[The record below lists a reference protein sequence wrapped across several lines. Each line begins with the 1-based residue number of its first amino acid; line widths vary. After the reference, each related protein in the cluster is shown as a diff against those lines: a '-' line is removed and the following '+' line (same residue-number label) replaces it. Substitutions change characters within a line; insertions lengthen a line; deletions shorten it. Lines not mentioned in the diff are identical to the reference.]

1 MRDSIA
7 EADTDATP
15 IVIPLYTDK
24 TYVDHIKDHLYKRHS
39 TVRNSPYDED
49 INAPAK
55 AKIEGVKD
63 FKMENDRS
71 MNYYTKLYVGSA
83 QNEVRVAFD
92 T

>member
-7 EADTDATP
+7 ESDKDATP

-39 TVRNSPYDED
+39 TVQSSPYDED
-49 INAPAK
+49 ISAPAK